1 MAGMAMFASNLTS
14 EMGLKLLLSPL
25 NTNVIGRTACCSVG
39 IVLPVYSTFKAIE
52 TGNRNEQHKWLLYWA
67 AYGSF
72 SIVEAFTDKFLY
84 WLPLYYHVK
93 LAFLVWLQLPSAE
106 GAKQLYTNHLRPFL
120 MRHQARLDHI
130 LELFHGELPS
140 SKDFQKFQ
148 CKAGR
153 SQETAIMHGKFI
165 STHQAEI
172 QFAKVLL
179 GKTLLSVGNILQQ
192 PAQGRVVGTIEG
204 PAEQVET
211 SESEDES

>member
-1 MAGMAMFASNLTS
+1 MAGMAMFASNLSS

-25 NTNVIGRTACCSVG
+25 NTNVIVRTACCSVG

-84 WLPLYYHVK
+84 WFPLYYHVK

-120 MRHQARLDHI
+120 MKHQARLDHI
-130 LELFHGELPS
+130 LELFHGEL
-140 SKDFQKFQ
+140 
-148 CKAGR
+148 
-153 SQETAIMHGKFI
+153 GKFI

>member
-1 MAGMAMFASNLTS
+1 MAGMAMFASNLSS

-25 NTNVIGRTACCSVG
+25 NTNVIVRTACCSVG

-84 WLPLYYHVK
+84 WFPLYYHVK

-130 LELFHGELPS
+130 LELFHGEL
-140 SKDFQKFQ
+140 
-148 CKAGR
+148 
-153 SQETAIMHGKFI
+153 GKFI

>member
-1 MAGMAMFASNLTS
+1 MAMFASNLSS

-25 NTNVIGRTACCSVG
+25 NTNVIVRTACCSVG

-130 LELFHGELPS
+130 LELFHGEL
-140 SKDFQKFQ
+140 
-148 CKAGR
+148 
-153 SQETAIMHGKFI
+153 GKFI

>member
-1 MAGMAMFASNLTS
+1 MAGMAMFASNLSS
-14 EMGLKLLLSPL
+14 EVGLKLLLSPL
-25 NTNVIGRTACCSVG
+25 NTNVVVRTACCSVG

-52 TGNRNEQHKWLLYWA
+52 VRDPNEQRKWLLYWA
-67 AYGSF
+67 VYGSF

-84 WLPLYYHVK
+84 WFPLYYHVK

-106 GAKQLYTNHLRPFL
+106 GAKQLYANHLRPFL
-120 MRHQARLDHI
+120 MRHQARLDHM
-130 LELFHGELPS
+130 LELFHGEL
-140 SKDFQKFQ
+140 
-148 CKAGR
+148 A
-153 SQETAIMHGKFI
+153 KFI

-172 QFAKVLL
+172 QFAKGLL
-179 GKTLLSVGNILQQ
+179 SKTLLSVGNILRQ

>member
-1 MAGMAMFASNLTS
+1 MFASNLSS

-25 NTNVIGRTACCSVG
+25 NTNVIVRTACCSVG

-72 SIVEAFTDKFLY
+72 SIVEVFTDKFLY
-84 WLPLYYHVK
+84 WFPLYYHVK

-130 LELFHGELPS
+130 LELFHGDL
-140 SKDFQKFQ
+140 
-148 CKAGR
+148 
-153 SQETAIMHGKFI
+153 GKFI

-172 QFAKVLL
+172 QFAKVFL

-192 PAQGRVVGTIEG
+192 PAQRRVVGTIEG

-211 SESEDES
+211 SESEDEL

>member
-1 MAGMAMFASNLTS
+1 MAGMAMFTSNLSS
-14 EMGLKLLLSPL
+14 EIGLKLLLSPL
-25 NTNVIGRTACCSVG
+25 NTNVVVRTACCSVG

-52 TGNRNEQHKWLLYWA
+52 MGDQNEQRKWLLYWA
-67 AYGSF
+67 VYGSF

-84 WLPLYYHVK
+84 WFPLYYHVK

-130 LELFHGELPS
+130 LELFHGEL
-140 SKDFQKFQ
+140 
-148 CKAGR
+148 A
-153 SQETAIMHGKFI
+153 KFI
-165 STHQAEI
+165 SAHQTEI
-172 QFAKVLL
+172 QYAKVLL

>member
-1 MAGMAMFASNLTS
+1 MAGMAMFAANLSS

-25 NTNVIGRTACCSVG
+25 NTNAIVRTACCSVG

-72 SIVEAFTDKFLY
+72 SIVEAFTDKFLC
-84 WLPLYYHVK
+84 WFPLYYHVK

-130 LELFHGELPS
+130 LELFHGEL
-140 SKDFQKFQ
+140 
-148 CKAGR
+148 
-153 SQETAIMHGKFI
+153 GKFI

-172 QFAKVLL
+172 QFAKVFL

>member
-1 MAGMAMFASNLTS
+1 MFASNLSS

-25 NTNVIGRTACCSVG
+25 NTNVIVRTACCSVG

-84 WLPLYYHVK
+84 WFPLYYHVK

-106 GAKQLYTNHLRPFL
+106 GAKQLYTNHLCPFL

-130 LELFHGELPS
+130 LELFHGEL
-140 SKDFQKFQ
+140 D
-148 CKAGR
+148 
-153 SQETAIMHGKFI
+153 KFI

-172 QFAKVLL
+172 QFAKAFL

>member
-1 MAGMAMFASNLTS
+1 MAGMAMFASNLSS

-25 NTNVIGRTACCSVG
+25 NTNVIVHTACCSVG

-130 LELFHGELPS
+130 LELFHGEL
-140 SKDFQKFQ
+140 
-148 CKAGR
+148 
-153 SQETAIMHGKFI
+153 GKFI